1 MKTKLTLM
9 MLLLACLCCLQA
21 SAMQASQQ
29 RLETDYFWFD
39 NPDGT
44 IENYPEYIDP
54 MIKGWAMSI
63 SSSKYAPGL
72 KYEPTGLYKDVINFM
87 FGRQTR
93 TTVFVLDTH
102 GMDDAGKTA
111 TANLVSGLMQSVPP
125 LEDLFKMAGMS
136 LPTYLKGKADN
147 QAAPA
152 EEKEDK

>member
-54 MIKGWAMSI
+54 MIKA
-63 SSSKYAPGL
+63 
-72 KYEPTGLYKDVINFM
+72 
-87 FGRQTR
+87 GR
-93 TTVFVLDTH
+93 
-102 GMDDAGKTA
+102 
-111 TANLVSGLMQSVPP
+111 
-125 LEDLFKMAGMS
+125 
-136 LPTYLKGKADN
+136 
-147 QAAPA
+147 
-152 EEKEDK
+152 